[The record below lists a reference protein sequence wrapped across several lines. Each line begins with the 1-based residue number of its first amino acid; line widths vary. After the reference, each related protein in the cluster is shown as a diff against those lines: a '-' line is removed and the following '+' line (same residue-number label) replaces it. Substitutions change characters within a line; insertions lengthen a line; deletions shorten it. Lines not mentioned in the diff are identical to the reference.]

1 MSPVL
6 LVAFLMI
13 AISSCTKDETTND
26 GNVSLKAKA
35 TLMNTTSKSGET
47 AKNLSNVT
55 ITSFKINIREIE
67 FEIDDDDDDDTMEE
81 LYSEIELEG
90 PFELDL
96 SNGSTAIDITSVDLP
111 NNVYDEIEFD
121 LHKSTDSQSD
131 LYGKSIEIK
140 GEINGVPFVFW
151 HDTEEEFEVD
161 YNNNSVDVVV
171 DGTSVVTT
179 VNFDLSIIFGAAS
192 NIDFSTATDADQ
204 DGVIEINPNDDDGN
218 NDLADFI
225 KNLLE
230 ESSDLLDD

>member
-35 TLMNTTSKSGET
+35 TLMNTASKSGET
-47 AKNLSNVT
+47 AKNLSNVA

-67 FEIDDDDDDDTMEE
+67 FEIDDDDDTMEE
-81 LYSEIELEG
+81 LYSEIELDG